1 MIFFCVD
8 SLEFTGMDKG
18 KCNAESS
25 LQLQMLVGLRVK
37 LLGGEMKQLQ
47 VHLVNVLVF
56 SVRLF
61 RGMFQAWIG

>member
-1 MIFFCVD
+1 
-8 SLEFTGMDKG
+8 MDKG

-25 LQLQMLVGLRVK
+25 WQLQMLVGLRVK

-47 VHLVNVLVF
+47 VHLVNILVF